1 MSNTKFFICRTCGNL
16 VKIVKESG
24 VPMMCCG
31 QKMEELVPNTTDA
44 AGEKHVPVAT
54 VADGTVTVQVGSV
67 EHPMLP
73 EHFIQWIYLETENGG
88 QFKELKPG
96 EAPAATFALGDEK
109 PVAVYEYCNLY
120 GLWKADL

>member
-1 MSNTKFFICRTCGNL
+1 MSNTKFFICRHCGNL

-31 QKMEELVPNTTDA
+31 QKMEEHVPNTTDA

-67 EHPMLP
+67 EHPMADVHYI
-73 EHFIQWIYLETENGG
+73 EWIALETTKGA
-88 QFKELKPG
+88 QRKTLHPG
-96 EAPAATFALGDEK
+96 EKPCVEFALTDDDAV
-109 PVAVYEYCNLY
+109 VAVYAYCNLH
-120 GLWKADL
+120 GLWKAE

>member
-1 MSNTKFFICRTCGNL
+1 MSNTKFFICRHCGNL

-54 VADGTVTVQVGSV
+54 VAVNGS
-67 EHPMLP
+67 ENAALLAIQMLAI
-73 EHFIQWIYLETENGG
+73 ED
-88 QFKELKPG
+88 KELADKLD
-96 EAPAATFALGDEK
+96 AQRKAAAEK
-109 PVAVYEYCNLY
+109 VLAENKEIEDKYN
-120 GLWKADL
+120 K

>member
-24 VPMMCCG
+24 IPMMCCG
-31 QKMEELVPNTTDA
+31 QKMEELTPNTTDA

-88 QFKELKPG
+88 QFKELKPV

-109 PVAVYEYCNLY
+109 PVAVYGYCNLH